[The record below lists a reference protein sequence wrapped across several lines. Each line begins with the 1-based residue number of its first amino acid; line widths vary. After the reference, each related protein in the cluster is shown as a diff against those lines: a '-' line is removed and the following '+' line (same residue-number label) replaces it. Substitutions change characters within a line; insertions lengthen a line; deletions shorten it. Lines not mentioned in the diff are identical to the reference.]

1 MSSSHP
7 YLIRAIHSWISDNG
21 LTPYILVRS
30 DHPEVHVPH
39 EYARGGK
46 IILNISERAVQGLQ
60 LDNDVIRFS
69 ARFGGKQ
76 WDVDVP
82 IHAVIAIYAKENGKG
97 MVLNHEGEG
106 EGEGDG
112 AEPASRGVDTGE
124 LPKKAGRPH
133 LELVK

>member
-1 MSSSHP
+1 MNMSSSHP

-21 LTPYILVRS
+21 LTPYILVRA
-30 DHPEVHVPH
+30 DHPEVHVPR

-60 LDNDVIRFS
+60 LENDVIRFS

-97 MVLNHEGEG
+97 MVLNHESE
-106 EGEGDG
+106 EDES
-112 AEPASRGVDTGE
+112 APASRGVDGDE
-124 LPKKAGRPH
+124 VPKKAGRPH

>member
-1 MSSSHP
+1 MNMSSSHP

-21 LTPYILVRS
+21 LTPYILVRAE
-30 DHPEVHVPH
+30 HPEVHVPR

-60 LDNDVIRFS
+60 LENDVIRFS

-97 MVLNHEGEG
+97 MVLNHESE
-106 EGEGDG
+106 EEDD
-112 AEPASRGVDTGE
+112 AAPASRGVDAGE